1 MLVTYDRYMR
11 EYRRRIRLEATLCAR
26 ESDRRDQQEVL
37 TWTRDRS
44 NDKGGDHDAAR

>member
-11 EYRRRIRLEATLCAR
+11 EYKRRIRLEAQLCAR

-37 TWTRDRS
+37 TWTRYRGD
-44 NDKGGDHDAAR
+44 DKEDK